1 MMNNLAHRES
11 GFALIEILVAL
22 AIVGIALP
30 ALMLRMQSI
39 ANTTEFIESRSVAY
53 WVAENKMQEFIAD
66 QYLTKSVSKIRKDQ
80 DTLEYDNQ
88 EWHWSVIVEEL
99 DLGDALGSKK
109 MFRIVIDVGLN
120 PEESLASLTGYIGE

>member
-1 MMNNLAHRES
+1 MMNNLARRES
-11 GFALIEILVAL
+11 GFALVEILVAL

-39 ANTTEFIESRSVAY
+39 ANTTEFIESRSIAY
-53 WVAENKMQEFIAD
+53 WVAENKMQELIAD

>member
-1 MMNNLAHRES
+1 MMNNLARRES
-11 GFALIEILVAL
+11 GFALVEILVAL

-53 WVAENKMQEFIAD
+53 WVAENKMQELIAD